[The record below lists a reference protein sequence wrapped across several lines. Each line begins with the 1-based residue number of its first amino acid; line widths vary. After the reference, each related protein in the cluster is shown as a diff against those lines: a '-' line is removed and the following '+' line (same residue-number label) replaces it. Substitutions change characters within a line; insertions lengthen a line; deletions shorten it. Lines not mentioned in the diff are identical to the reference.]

1 MKFKVM
7 KDFPTSDGMLY
18 SGELVR
24 EHAQQGG
31 AKDHIRVKDLTG
43 RIWFVPKNILK
54 KAWTFLKN
62 SIYILL
68 KLLMLLKRGR

>member
-7 KDFPTSDGMLY
+7 KDFPTPDGMLY

-31 AKDHIRVKDLTG
+31 AKDHIRVKDSTG

-54 KAWTFLKN
+54 KA
-62 SIYILL
+62 
-68 KLLMLLKRGR
+68 